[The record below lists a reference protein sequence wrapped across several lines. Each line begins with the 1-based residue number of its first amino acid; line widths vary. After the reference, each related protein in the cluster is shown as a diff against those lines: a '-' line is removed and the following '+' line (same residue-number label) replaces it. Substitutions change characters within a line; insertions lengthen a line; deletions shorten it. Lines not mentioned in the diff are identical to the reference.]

1 MSRDWRYAGE
11 NGCARLL
18 NPISDVQFRGME
30 GKRKDC
36 SSISIEPL
44 TLLRDRLD
52 FRLLENGGFGVEE
65 PQNTKKESFKEWGLY
80 LLRLQ
85 IWEYF
90 FAFVIRQFL
99 VQMIIGWPFFFKF
112 LLVYTFFN
120 YYWNFSFGNLFL

>member
-1 MSRDWRYAGE
+1 
-11 NGCARLL
+11 
-18 NPISDVQFRGME
+18 ME

-120 YYWNFSFGNLFL
+120 FFTIFTIETFHLEIYFFNITTILMFSL